1 MATKCAQFR
10 NAEVEDFDPAVGRH
24 EHVFRFQVAMDDPF
38 RVRRREPA
46 RNLDGVLDRPAR

>member
-1 MATKCAQFR
+1 MAIGRPQFR
-10 NAEVEDFDPAVGRH
+10 NAEVEDFDPAVGHH

-38 RVRRREPA
+38 ACAPRAA